1 MRSLLAALLV
11 VSSAAVLVSPPARA
25 QQYPTKPVT
34 IIVPYPAGG
43 PTDTLARQV
52 AQRFTEK
59 LGQTFVVENV
69 TGGNTLIATGRVAKA
84 TPDGYTLLLHNLQI
98 SANVTLYP
106 KATFDTER
114 ELTPVGF
121 INRNPLVM
129 VGRKG
134 LPPNNLAE
142 LIAYMR
148 QHNLNIAHPG
158 AGATGHLATTL
169 FLQEAGLKATL
180 VPYRGAAPAMQNI
193 LGEQVDMFLSTPQAV
208 VKLVQAGRIKAY
220 GITTKEP
227 LPQFPGVASF
237 VDAVGPKLE
246 IFYWQALFAPSAT
259 PKAIVDRLNGVL
271 QEFEADP
278 AIVKGWDAEGVS
290 AFPKD
295 QRTVEGGQAV
305 MKSEVARWREVIKD
319 NHIEG
324 PQ

>member
-1 MRSLLAALLV
+1 MMRSLLAAL
-11 VSSAAVLVSPPARA
+11 VLVSSTAFAQPYPA
-25 QQYPTKPVT
+25 KPVT

-59 LGQTFVVENV
+59 LGQPFVVENV

-84 TPDGYTLLLHNLQI
+84 AGDGYTLLLHNLQI

-114 ELTPVGF
+114 EITTVGF

-148 QHNLNIAHPG
+148 DHDVSIAHPG

-169 FLQEAGLKATL
+169 FLQEAHLKATL
-180 VPYRGAAPAMQNI
+180 VPYRGAAPAIQNI
-193 LGEQVDMFLSTPQAV
+193 LGEQVDMFLSTPQAI
-208 VKLVQAGRIKAY
+208 VKMVQAGRMKAY
-220 GITTKEP
+220 GITTKDP
-227 LPQFPGVASF
+227 QPQFPGVASF
-237 VDAVGPKLE
+237 VTTVSPKLE
-246 IFYWQALFAPSAT
+246 IFYWQALFAPAST
-259 PKAIVDRLNGVL
+259 PKPIVDKLNGVL
-271 QEFEADP
+271 QQFEDDP

-295 QRTVEGGQAV
+295 ERSVEGGQKV
-305 MKSEVARWREVIKD
+305 MKSEIARWRQVIHD
-319 NHIEG
+319 NHIQG

>member
-1 MRSLLAALLV
+1 MRILAAALFV
-11 VSSAAVLVSPPARA
+11 VSSLAFGQS
-25 QQYPTKPVT
+25 YPTKPVT
-34 IIVPYPAGG
+34 IVVPYPAGG

-59 LGQTFVVENV
+59 LGQPFVVEDI

-84 TPDGYTLLLHNLQI
+84 PGDGYTLLLHNLQI

-114 ELTPVGF
+114 ELTTVGF

-134 LPPNNLAE
+134 LPPNNLRE
-142 LIAYMR
+142 LLAYMKD
-148 QHNLNIAHPG
+148 HDVSIAHPG
-158 AGATGHLATTL
+158 AGATGHLTTTL
-169 FLQEAGLKATL
+169 FLQEAKLKATM
-180 VPYRGAAPAMQNI
+180 VPYRGAAPAIQNL

-208 VKLVQAGRIKAY
+208 VKLVQSGRLKAY
-220 GITTKEP
+220 GITTKESY
-227 LPQFPGVASF
+227 PQFPGVASF
-237 VDAVGPKLE
+237 VDISPKLDV
-246 IFYWQALFAPSAT
+246 FYWQALFAPSAT
-259 PKAIVDRLNGVL
+259 PKAIIEKLNAVL
-271 QEFEADP
+271 QEFEDDP

-295 QRTVEGGQAV
+295 ERSVAGGQAV
-305 MKSEVARWREVIKD
+305 MKSEIARWRQVIQD
-319 NHIEG
+319 NHIQG

>member
-1 MRSLLAALLV
+1 MLGKIVTVTISGLLF
-11 VSSAAVLVSPPARA
+11 SAAVLAQEYPA
-25 QQYPTKPVT
+25 KSVT

-43 PTDTLARQV
+43 PTDQLGRQV
-52 AQRFTEK
+52 AAKFQEK
-59 LGQTFVVENV
+59 LGQPFVVENV

-84 TPDGYTLLLHNLQI
+84 PPDGYTLLLPNLQI

-134 LPPNNLAE
+134 LPPDNLHE

-148 QHNLNIAHPG
+148 DHNLNIAHPG

-169 FLQEAGLKATL
+169 FLQEAKLQATL

-208 VKLVQAGRIKAY
+208 LKLVQAGRIKAY
-220 GITTKEP
+220 GITTKDP

-237 VDAVGPKLE
+237 VTEVSPKLE
-246 IFYWQALFAPSAT
+246 IFYWQALFAPAAT
-259 PKAIVDRLNGVL
+259 PKAIIDRLNGVL
-271 QEFEADP
+271 QQMEDDP
-278 AIVKGWDAEGVS
+278 AVVGAWASQGVS
-290 AFPKD
+290 PFPKD
-295 QRTVEGGQAV
+295 ERSPEAAQKLMQ
-305 MKSEVARWREVIKD
+305 SEVARWRQVIQD
-319 NHIEG
+319 NHIQG

>member
-1 MRSLLAALLV
+1 MMRSLVAAL
-11 VSSAAVLVSPPARA
+11 VLVSSCAFA
-25 QQYPTKPVT
+25 QQYPAKAVN

-52 AQRFTEK
+52 AQRLTEK
-59 LGQTFVVENV
+59 LGQPFVVENV

-106 KATFDTER
+106 NAPYDTER
-114 ELTPVGF
+114 DLTTVGF

-134 LPPNNLAE
+134 LPPNTLTE
-142 LIAYMR
+142 LIPYMR
-148 QHNLNIAHPG
+148 EHNLNIAHPG

-169 FLQEAGLKATL
+169 FLQEAKLKATL

-208 VKLVQAGRIKAY
+208 VKLFQAGRIKAY
-220 GITTKEP
+220 GITTKDP

-237 VDAVGPKLE
+237 VTEVSPKLE

-259 PKAIVDRLNGVL
+259 PKAIVEKLNGVL
-271 QEFEADP
+271 QEFEDDP

-295 QRTVEGGQAV
+295 ERSVEGGQKV
-305 MKSEVARWREVIKD
+305 MKSEIARWRQVIVD
-319 NHIEG
+319 NHIQG

>member
-1 MRSLLAALLV
+1 MLGKKVTVTILGLVFSTLAL
-11 VSSAAVLVSPPARA
+11 A
-25 QQYPTKPVT
+25 QSYPTKAVT

-59 LGQTFVVENV
+59 LGQPFVVENL

-84 TPDGYTLLLHNLQI
+84 PGDGYTLLLHNLQI

-106 KATFDTER
+106 DAPYNTER
-114 ELTPVGF
+114 DLTTVAF

-142 LIAYMR
+142 LMAYMKD
-148 QHNLNIAHPG
+148 HNLNIAHPG

-169 FLQEAGLKATL
+169 FLQEAKLKATL
-180 VPYRGAAPAMQNI
+180 VPYRGAAPAIQNI

-208 VKLVQAGRIKAY
+208 VKMVQAGRMKAY
-220 GITTKEP
+220 GITTKDP
-227 LPQFPGVASF
+227 YPQFPGVASF
-237 VDAVGPKLE
+237 TEVSPKLE
-246 IFYWQALFAPSAT
+246 IFYWQALFAPSKT
-259 PKAIVDRLNGVL
+259 PKAIVDKLNGVV
-271 QEFEADP
+271 QEFVADP
-278 AIVKGWDAEGVS
+278 QILKQWEAEGVS
-290 AFPKD
+290 PFPKD
-295 QRTVEGGQAV
+295 ERSVEGGQQV
-305 MKSEVARWREVIKD
+305 MKSEIARWRQVIQD

-324 PQ
+324 PH

>member
-1 MRSLLAALLV
+1 MRSLLAALL
-11 VSSAAVLVSPPARA
+11 LVPSLAFA
-25 QQYPTKPVT
+25 QQYPTKPVN

-52 AQRFTEK
+52 AQRLTEK
-59 LGQTFVVENV
+59 LGQPFVVENV

-84 TPDGYTLLLHNLQI
+84 TPDGYMLLLHNLQI

-114 ELTPVGF
+114 EITAVGF

-134 LPPNNLAE
+134 LPPNNLTE
-142 LIAYMR
+142 LIPYMR

-169 FLQEAGLKATL
+169 FLQEAKLKATL

-208 VKLVQAGRIKAY
+208 VKLFQAGRIKAY
-220 GITTKEP
+220 GITTKDP

-237 VDAVGPKLE
+237 VTEVSPKLE
-246 IFYWQALFAPSAT
+246 IFYWQALFAPAAT
-259 PKAIVDRLNGVL
+259 PKAIVEKLNGVL
-271 QEFEADP
+271 QEFEDDP
-278 AIVKGWDAEGVS
+278 AIVKGWEAEGVS

-295 QRTVEGGQAV
+295 ERSVEGGQKV
-305 MKSEVARWREVIKD
+305 MKSEIARWRQVIQD

>member
-1 MRSLLAALLV
+1 MRILAATLFV
-11 VSSAAVLVSPPARA
+11 VSSLAFGQS
-25 QQYPTKPVT
+25 YPTKPVT

-59 LGQTFVVENV
+59 LGQPFVVEDI

-84 TPDGYTLLLHNLQI
+84 PGDGYTLLLHNLQI

-142 LIAYMR
+142 LIPYMR
-148 QHNLNIAHPG
+148 QNNLNIAHPG

-180 VPYRGAAPAMQNI
+180 VPYRGAAPAIQNI

-208 VKLVQAGRIKAY
+208 VKMVQAGRMKAY

-237 VDAVGPKLE
+237 VTQVSPKLD

-259 PKAIVDRLNGVL
+259 PKAIVEKLNGVL
-271 QEFEADP
+271 QEFENDP
-278 AIVKGWDAEGVS
+278 AILKGWDTEGVS

-295 QRTVEGGQAV
+295 ERSVEGGQAV
-305 MKSEVARWREVIKD
+305 MRSEIARWRQVIQD

>member
-1 MRSLLAALLV
+1 MLGKKVTVTILGLLCSTLAL
-11 VSSAAVLVSPPARA
+11 AQNYPAKAVN
-25 QQYPTKPVT
+25 

-52 AQRFTEK
+52 AQRLTEK
-59 LGQTFVVENV
+59 LGQPFVVENL

-84 TPDGYTLLLHNLQI
+84 AGDGYTLLLHNLQI

-106 KATFDTER
+106 DAPYNTER
-114 ELTPVGF
+114 DLTTVGF

-134 LPPNNLAE
+134 LPPNNLRE
-142 LIAYMR
+142 LVAYMKD
-148 QHNLNIAHPG
+148 HNLNIAHPG

-169 FLQEAGLKATL
+169 FLQEAKLKATL

-220 GITTKEP
+220 GITTKEHY
-227 LPQFPGVASF
+227 PQFPGVASF
-237 VDAVGPKLE
+237 TEISPKLE
-246 IFYWQALFAPSAT
+246 IFYWQALFAPSST
-259 PKAIVDRLNGVL
+259 PKPIVEKLNGVL
-271 QEFEADP
+271 QEFESDP
-278 AIVKGWDAEGVS
+278 AILKQWEAEGVS
-290 AFPKD
+290 PFPKEE
-295 QRTVEGGQAV
+295 RSVEGGQQV
-305 MKSEVARWREVIKD
+305 MRSEIARWRQVIQD

-324 PQ
+324 PH

>member
-1 MRSLLAALLV
+1 MRSLIAVLLAL
-11 VSSAAVLVSPPARA
+11 VSSAALA
-25 QQYPTKPVT
+25 QAYPTKPVT

-59 LGQTFVVENV
+59 LGQPFVVENV

-84 TPDGYTLLLHNLQI
+84 APDGHTLLLHNLQI

-106 KATFDTER
+106 NAPYDTER
-114 ELTPVGF
+114 DITTVGF

-134 LPPNNLAE
+134 LAPSNLAE
-142 LIAYMR
+142 LIAYMKD
-148 QHNLNIAHPG
+148 HNLNIAHPG

-169 FLQEAGLKATL
+169 FLQEAKLKATL
-180 VPYRGAAPAMQNI
+180 VPYRGAAPAIQNL
-193 LGEQVDMFLSTPQAV
+193 LGEQVDMFLSTPQAI
-208 VKLVQAGRIKAY
+208 VKLVQGGRLKAY

-227 LPQFPGVASF
+227 MPQFPGVASF
-237 VDAVGPKLE
+237 VDVSPKLE
-246 IFYWQALFAPSAT
+246 IFYWQALFAPAKTPHSAIE
-259 PKAIVDRLNGVL
+259 KLNGIL
-271 QEFEADP
+271 QEFEEDP
-278 AIVKGWDAEGVS
+278 AILKAWDAEGVS

-295 QRTVEGGQAV
+295 ERSVEGGQKV
-305 MKSEVARWREVIKD
+305 MKSEIARWRQVIQD

-324 PQ
+324 PH

>member
-1 MRSLLAALLV
+1 MRILAAALFV
-11 VSSAAVLVSPPARA
+11 VSSLAFGQS
-25 QQYPTKPVT
+25 YPTKPVT

-59 LGQTFVVENV
+59 LGQPFVVEDI

-84 TPDGYTLLLHNLQI
+84 PGDGYTLLLHNLQI

-106 KATFDTER
+106 DAPYNTER
-114 ELTPVGF
+114 DLTTVGF

-134 LPPNNLAE
+134 LPPNNLTE
-142 LIAYMR
+142 LIPYMR
-148 QHNLNIAHPG
+148 KNNLNIAHPG

-169 FLQEAGLKATL
+169 FLQEAKLKATM

-193 LGEQVDMFLSTPQAV
+193 LGEQVDLFLSTPQAV

-220 GITTKEP
+220 GITTKEKY
-227 LPQFPGVASF
+227 PQFPNVSSF
-237 VDAVGPKLE
+237 VTEVSPKLE
-246 IFYWQALFAPSAT
+246 IFYWQALFAPSKT
-259 PKAIVDRLNGVL
+259 PKAIIEKLNAVL
-271 QEFEADP
+271 QEFEDDP
-278 AIVKGWDAEGVS
+278 AIMKGWDAEGVS

-295 QRTVEGGQAV
+295 ERSVERGQKV
-305 MKSEVARWREVIKD
+305 MKSEIARWRQVIQD